1 MILAA
6 LLVFRLA
13 GETVSPAAEAGLPR
27 AVGSLQKPWVVA
39 AWGEAHPGEA
49 PPRLECTP
57 GSRCWLPT
65 GHGRVDLARGIA
77 HSCNTYF
84 LALARATPEP
94 IRSAALERAGF
105 AFRRPLSPEAAI
117 GLGPLE
123 ALPRIAPA
131 ILLQRYRELLRR
143 PWPAH
148 DDLRLA
154 VLDGMGAAAREGTG
168 AALGAR
174 GHLVKTGTVPA
185 LDGRPLATSGWVLAA
200 TRGGES
206 LVLALLPD
214 GTGARAAELLGA
226 EIAPAGDR
234 ATARN
239 ARSAGRPPAHVR
251 VRLLSTLRPE
261 SIRVTNAGAG
271 PVRLRRTGERDVWLG
286 PGASVEAE
294 PGLDA
299 GPGLLRL
306 DVAPYR
312 LVRFYEGRLEVSGK
326 SGALRL
332 VLSSTAREWVDGVL
346 RGELGG
352 RSPEL
357 REELAATALRFLRAA
372 PRHGVDHLCDTTH
385 CAVFAGRGPAV
396 AWVTPRRV
404 ELLRGERFA
413 AAPALLGDAAWTR
426 ALDLAARPGPE
437 HFTGH
442 CGGAPLSPREVWG
455 RGPREAPPCPRHGPA
470 DAEAW
475 ERLLPDEALAS
486 ALGSPVVELRAEI
499 ADGMRRTRVSTREGS
514 EELLYDDLHRR
525 LAPALGWDALPSPPD
540 SFERVAAGWLA
551 RGRGRG
557 HRVGLCLEAG
567 SR

>member
-13 GETVSPAAEAGLPR
+13 GESVSPAAEAGLPR

-49 PPRLECTP
+49 PPRLECTVD
-57 GSRCWLPT
+57 SRCWLPA

-94 IRSAALERAGF
+94 LRAEALARAGF
-105 AFRRPLSPEAAI
+105 SVRRPLSPEASI
-117 GLGPLE
+117 GLGPLD

-131 ILLQRYRELLRR
+131 ALLRSYRELLRR
-143 PWPAH
+143 PWPAR

-154 VLDGMGAAAREGTG
+154 VLDGMRAAARSGTG

-174 GHLVKTGTVPA
+174 GRLVKTGTVPA
-185 LDGRPLATSGWVLAA
+185 LDGRPLATSGWALAA
-200 TRGGES
+200 TPGGES
-206 LVLALLPD
+206 LALALLPD
-214 GTGARAAELLGA
+214 GTGARAAELLG
-226 EIAPAGDR
+226 EELAPSGDR
-234 ATARN
+234 ARARA
-239 ARSAGRPPAHVR
+239 ARSVRRPPAHVR
-251 VRLLSTLRPE
+251 VRLLSALRPE
-261 SIRVTNAGAG
+261 SIRVTNAGTG
-271 PVRLRRTGERDVWLG
+271 PVRLRRRGDRDTWLG
-286 PGASVEAE
+286 PGAGVEGE

-306 DVAPYR
+306 EVPLHR
-312 LVRFYEGRLEVSGK
+312 LVRFYQGRLELSGTK
-326 SGALRL
+326 GAPRL
-332 VLSSTAREWVDGVL
+332 VLTTGTREWVDGVL

-352 RSPEL
+352 RTPEL
-357 REELAATALRFLRAA
+357 REELAAATLRFLGAGS
-372 PRHGVDHLCDTTH
+372 RHGADDLCDTTH

-396 AWVTPRRV
+396 AWVTPRRA
-404 ELLRGERFA
+404 ELLAGERLA
-413 AAPALLGDAAWTR
+413 AAPPLLDDAEWRR

-437 HFTGH
+437 QFTGH
-442 CGGAPLSPREVWG
+442 CGGAPLSPWEVWG
-455 RGPREAPPCPRHGPA
+455 RGPRDAARCPRHSPA

-475 ERLLPDEALAS
+475 ERLLPEEALAS
-486 ALGSPVVELRAEI
+486 AFGSPVVGLRAEI
-499 ADGMRRTRVSTREGS
+499 VDGVKRTRVTTRERS
-514 EELLYDDLHRR
+514 EGFLYDDLHRL
-525 LAPALGWDALPSPPD
+525 LAPSLGWDALPSPPD
-540 SFERVAAGWLA
+540 SFERVGGGWLA

-557 HRVGLCLEAG
+557 HRVGLCLGAG